1 MNCFDTVLW
10 DVDQTLL
17 DFEKS
22 QDYALR
28 FSFKQFDLE
37 VDDEIVKLYA
47 AINASYW
54 KRLELGEVTKKELLT
69 GRFDTLFKELNIQK
83 ASSAAMAPV
92 YQKALG
98 SVYFYRDDSLNLCRS
113 LQGKVKQYVVTNGV
127 ADTQRN
133 KLMLSGLDQYMDG
146 IFISEE
152 MKYDKPDIR
161 FFEECFKQIPDFQRE
176 KTLIVGD
183 SLSSDMKG
191 GNLAGICCCWYNP
204 GNKKNESGLRIDY
217 EIGNLWEVEGIFSC
231 QNPQI
236 KS

>member
-1 MNCFDTVLW
+1 MSCFDTVLW

-37 VDDEIVKLYA
+37 VSDEMVKLYA
-47 AINASYW
+47 AINDSYW

-69 GRFDTLFKELNIQK
+69 GRFEALFRELNIK
-83 ASSAAMAPV
+83 KISADDMAPV

-98 SVYFYRDDSLNLCRS
+98 SVFFYRDDSLNLCRS
-113 LQGKVKQYVVTNGV
+113 LHGKVRQYVVTNGV
-127 ADTQRN
+127 AGTQRN
-133 KLMLSGLDQYMDG
+133 KLMLSGLDRYMDG

-161 FFEECFKQIPDFQRE
+161 FFEGCFKQIPDFHKER
-176 KTLIVGD
+176 TLLVGD
-183 SLSSDMKG
+183 SLSSDIKG
-191 GNLAGICCCWYNP
+191 GNLAGVFCCWYNP

-217 EIGNLWEVEGIFSC
+217 EIRNLWEVEEILSC

-236 KS
+236 KN

>member
-47 AINASYW
+47 AINDSYW

-83 ASSAAMAPV
+83 ISSAAMAPV

-217 EIGNLWEVEGIFSC
+217 EIGNLWEVEGILSC